1 MQPATGEGLCY
12 NLKRND
18 NGNIDVDGGPRGRSD
33 WCRGNEE
40 QGAVWTGGV
49 RRVQSKCWPDTWER
63 LDPIVFYRCGGTDKQ
78 KDLNKSYSKINIVR
92 RWSGSGGR
100 WGTKSPRTVDKVER
114 YFQQTWIES
123 TLGEDGGNV
132 GGI

>member
-1 MQPATGEGLCY
+1 MQPSTGEGLCY
-12 NLKRND
+12 NIKRND
-18 NGNIDVDGGPRGRSD
+18 NGNTDVDGGPRGRSD
-33 WCRGNEE
+33 WCRGHEE

-63 LDPIVFYRCGGTDKQ
+63 LDIIVFIAMVELIKKWYAGGLTVVEDGK
-78 KDLNKSYSKINIVR
+78 
-92 RWSGSGGR
+92 
-100 WGTKSPRTVDKVER
+100 PRTVDKVER

-132 GGI
+132 GEI